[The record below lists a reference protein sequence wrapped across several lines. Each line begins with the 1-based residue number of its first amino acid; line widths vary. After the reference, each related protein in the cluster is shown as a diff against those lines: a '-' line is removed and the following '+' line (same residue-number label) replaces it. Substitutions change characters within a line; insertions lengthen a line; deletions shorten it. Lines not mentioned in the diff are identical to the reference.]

1 MNNYGDEERNIA
13 VGVLAGIGI
22 GVLVGA
28 VTALLLAPKTGE
40 ETRDDVSKSLT
51 ELTDKVSEL
60 GKTLSYKVTTAVD
73 RTRAQMAQKMGDAT
87 NEPEETVS

>member
-1 MNNYGDEERNIA
+1 MNNYGEEERNIA

-28 VTALLLAPKTGE
+28 VTALLLAPKSGE
-40 ETRDDVSKSLT
+40 ETRDEVSKSLT
-51 ELTDKVSEL
+51 DLSDKVNEL
-60 GKTLSYKVTTAVD
+60 GKTISYKVTTVVD
-73 RTRAQMAQKMGDAT
+73 RTRAQMAQKMGDVP